1 MQEKL
6 NNILNIIEEHF
17 NNYVWKS
24 TEPFKDIDF
33 KLLLLASK
41 IIELK
46 NNNIEDTNREMSELM
61 LYMEIDF
68 NIPLFKKD
76 IDSWL
81 KQNEVRH
88 RVVIN
93 VYKMLSD
100 LRTL

>member
-33 KLLLLASK
+33 KLLLLAIK

-81 KQNEVRH
+81 KQNEIRH

-93 VYKMLSD
+93 IYKMLSD